1 MSLVKRNCRRS
12 RASPTISTMKLG
24 SRSGTERR
32 AWKSKPSKPAISPS
46 VAMSSNS
53 KPITQQRDLAKLP
66 RALAPLLERPQ
77 WAVWRWTQKPDGTW
91 QKPPLMA
98 TQPDRHASTSDP
110 STWSSYETAL
120 AAVRARQADG
130 ISYILTEDDPFAAI
144 VLDHCRDL
152 ETRSI
157 DIWAQLF
164 LERGRN
170 TYTEVTPSG
179 TGCRIWGLANG
190 GPLHKK
196 FTLKAGP
203 REFEPEKIIFAELFR
218 CTRKALTITGYRL
231 NTVRE
236 LTNIDRVFDWAVIWG
251 ERRKAEAAAAEEAVR
266 ATNGGNGFNSDG
278 CVYSIDQI
286 EHFVREGA
294 PPEANRSELF
304 HTIIGHYLG
313 CGWDQEKIF
322 EHLQQF
328 PDGIGGRYL
337 SENRLRGEISR
348 SAGKYGAVELPW
360 SGESGWTDGGGQ
372 QAKAAPA
379 PQPEPVQPPPPPPPL
394 PPAPDPELENNE
406 LDDPEL
412 VDELEDDEK
421 DEPEQSDLPQLFV
434 HGSPDPRPLT
444 TWLVKHILPAR
455 GHGLLSGQW
464 GTAKTFTAIDL
475 AAEGANQVRLRFDA
489 VWKEKCGDGKERAP
503 FCWYEVAPTLLQ
515 KGSAE
520 KLIAMARQAEPVLME
535 QYGLPLGLIIIDTL
549 AACAGYRRSGDENDN
564 AVGQALMN
572 VLRTVAQ
579 EIDCFVLGVDHF
591 GKDMEAGTRGAAAK
605 ESSADSVLVCLGHKE
620 LSGAISN
627 ARLAVRK
634 NRGGPQGQ
642 EYPFTLRRVEM
653 GQDEDG
659 EPETT
664 MVVDWLPPGATAAP
678 SAPDDPWAK
687 PKRQDQRTA
696 ALRLKRVLM
705 APDGPVVRMVDEK
718 LVRKAFYACTP
729 ADGTPEQKGRFRR
742 QRFLA
747 ALDWAEQQQLIGAG
761 EVNEVSYLW
770 LARPKSEDQEEG

>member
-1 MSLVKRNCRRS
+1 
-12 RASPTISTMKLG
+12 
-24 SRSGTERR
+24 
-32 AWKSKPSKPAISPS
+32 
-46 VAMSSNS
+46 
-53 KPITQQRDLAKLP
+53 
-66 RALAPLLERPQ
+66 
-77 WAVWRWTQKPDGTW
+77 
-91 QKPPLMA
+91 
-98 TQPDRHASTSDP
+98 
-110 STWSSYETAL
+110 
-120 AAVRARQADG
+120 
-130 ISYILTEDDPFAAI
+130 
-144 VLDHCRDL
+144 
-152 ETRSI
+152 
-157 DIWAQLF
+157 
-164 LERGRN
+164 
-170 TYTEVTPSG
+170 
-179 TGCRIWGLANG
+179 
-190 GPLHKK
+190 
-196 FTLKAGP
+196 
-203 REFEPEKIIFAELFR
+203 
-218 CTRKALTITGYRL
+218 
-231 NTVRE
+231 
-236 LTNIDRVFDWAVIWG
+236 
-251 ERRKAEAAAAEEAVR
+251 
-266 ATNGGNGFNSDG
+266 
-278 CVYSIDQI
+278 
-286 EHFVREGA
+286 
-294 PPEANRSELF
+294 
-304 HTIIGHYLG
+304 
-313 CGWDQEKIF
+313 
-322 EHLQQF
+322 
-328 PDGIGGRYL
+328 
-337 SENRLRGEISR
+337 
-348 SAGKYGAVELPW
+348 VELPW

-379 PQPEPVQPPPPPPPL
+379 PQPEPVQPPPPPPPP
-394 PPAPDPELENNE
+394 PPASDPELENNE

-421 DEPEQSDLPQLFV
+421 DEPEQFDLPQLFV

-475 AAEGANQVRLRFDA
+475 AAAVATGQPFLGRVIKRQSGVLFIAAEGANQVRLRFDA

-705 APDGPVVRMVDEK
+705 AILADQGIDLPIAPDGPVVRMVDEK